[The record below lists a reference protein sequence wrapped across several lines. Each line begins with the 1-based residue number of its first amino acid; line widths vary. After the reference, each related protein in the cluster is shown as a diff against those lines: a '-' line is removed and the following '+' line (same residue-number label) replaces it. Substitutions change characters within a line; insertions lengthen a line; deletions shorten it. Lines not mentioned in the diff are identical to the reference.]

1 MTAHVT
7 STPRTYLV
15 NGQVVR
21 EWQGTTEN
29 GTPIILYVALVKLP
43 SDHQEELYRDV
54 VEVQLKPGG

>member
-7 STPRTYLV
+7 STPRTYLF

-29 GTPIILYVALVKLP
+29 GTPVVLFVTLVKLP
-43 SDHQEELYRDV
+43 ADHQEELYRDLI
-54 VEVQLKPGG
+54 EVQILPG